1 MTEQTIPAAQAT
13 AASQSAGWRY
23 RYASPITRAF
33 LLDDDV
39 YAEYAFGPA
48 PMSRGFKS
56 LLAILGVVVLS
67 QVFGWIF
74 GLLTMPRLG
83 GIQAAIYNFIV
94 GLPWY
99 ANQAAASSGFVQ
111 QFQRTYGLVWEGLR
125 TLLGQPTATS
135 LISSVLALIVT
146 TLVFWLVYAA
156 FAQMLAR
163 WFGGAASY
171 RQLAGALALSYAPL
185 LILVV
190 ELWPGAIVPVTLM
203 FPLLLVFKYL
213 AIRRAHGLSSGY
225 TLAATLGPYVIALV
239 ILAGLS
245 LFGAALGLNS
255 IPVLG
260 DILRLGGEAP
270 VIRF

>member
-1 MTEQTIPAAQAT
+1 MTEQTT
-13 AASQSAGWRY
+13 AAASTAAAMQSVGWRD

-67 QVFGWIF
+67 QVVGWIF

-83 GIQAAIYNFIV
+83 GIQTALYNFII

-99 ANQAAASSGFVQ
+99 ANQAAAQAGFAQ
-111 QFQRTYGLVWEGLR
+111 QFQQTYGLAWEGLR
-125 TLLGQPTATS
+125 TLIGQPTAIS
-135 LISSVLALIVT
+135 LIFSVLSLLAT
-146 TLVFWLVYAA
+146 TLTFWLMYAA
-156 FAQMLAR
+156 FAHVLAR
-163 WFGGAASY
+163 WFGGQATY
-171 RQLAGALALSYAPL
+171 KQLAGALALSYAPL

-190 ELWPGAIVPVTLM
+190 ELWPGVTVPVTLM

-213 AIRRAHGLSSGY
+213 AIRRTHSLSPGY
-225 TLAATLGPYVIALV
+225 TLAATLGPYVIGLV
-239 ILAGLS
+239 ILAAFS
-245 LFGAALGLNS
+245 LFGAAIGLK
-255 IPVLG
+255 
-260 DILRLGGEAP
+260 
-270 VIRF
+270 